1 MRELELYERVER
13 SISKKFRKQI
23 WSPFVTAVKR
33 YQMIESGD
41 KIAAC
46 ISGGKDSM
54 LMAKLLQMLQKYSDV
69 PFEVEYLVMD
79 PGYNELNRKKVEENA
94 ELLHIPATFFES
106 NIFDVANN
114 TDHSP
119 CYLCARMRRGV
130 LYSKAKEVGCNKI
143 SLGHHMSDVIETTV
157 MAMFYGFTASR
168 DDAKTP

>member
-33 YQMIESGD
+33 YQLIESGD

-94 ELLHIPATFFES
+94 ELLHIPATVC
-106 NIFDVANN
+106 IFPLRFLNPIFLMWLIIPIILRVI
-114 TDHSP
+114 
-119 CYLCARMRRGV
+119 CV
-130 LYSKAKEVGCNKI
+130 QGCGAEYFIPRQRKWGAI
-143 SLGHHMSDVIETTV
+143 KFLWGII
-157 MAMFYGFTASR
+157 
-168 DDAKTP
+168 